1 MPHVNTVTLWLIDGK
16 VEGRIQATLDNWTG
30 VGYRIP
36 PNSLSLKDP
45 RNDLKSSGVYFL
57 VGREEKSGKFE
68 GQVYI
73 GQVQER
79 RSGESI
85 AQRFLEHKKSGKK
98 SFTQHVIFFTAKDIG
113 PTELC
118 YLEHRF
124 WELAKQA
131 GRYKV
136 VNGNTPN
143 GGYVTDA
150 KKAGLENFVENVR
163 TIMTFFQYP
172 VFDNKPQVSTITLK
186 EKDDCDNVLRFQLV
200 IKTKAGVTV
209 NASGVK
215 VENGIRI
222 EKGSL
227 VAITARDSLP
237 PKLARL
243 KAEHLQSGVLLP
255 VDNHLA
261 QLTVDQTFTSSSTAG
276 SYAYGGAIN
285 GKTAWK
291 NTKEG
296 RDFGEYLKNAKV
308 KHSSTAQ
315 TVVKKSDNNT
325 IRFHFSRKSR
335 GGITVNATG
344 VKVNTGIR
352 VEKDSIVS
360 IESRHGISPKIAKLK
375 EEHLASGVLVPVNKH
390 VARLTTDQTFSSS
403 STAGS
408 YVCGGAVDGRTN
420 WKHIKDGKPFGDF
433 L

>member
-16 VEGRIQATLDNWTG
+16 VEGRIQATLDNWAG

-163 TIMTFFQYP
+163 TIMTFFSTPFSIINPKYRRSLSKKKMTVTTFY
-172 VFDNKPQVSTITLK
+172 VFNWLS
-186 EKDDCDNVLRFQLV
+186 
-200 IKTKAGVTV
+200 
-209 NASGVK
+209 
-215 VENGIRI
+215 
-222 EKGSL
+222 
-227 VAITARDSLP
+227 
-237 PKLARL
+237 RL
-243 KAEHLQSGVLLP
+243 KQELP
-255 VDNHLA
+255 LMPVGLKWK
-261 QLTVDQTFTSSSTAG
+261 TVFA
-276 SYAYGGAIN
+276 
-285 GKTAWK
+285 
-291 NTKEG
+291 
-296 RDFGEYLKNAKV
+296 LKREAL
-308 KHSSTAQ
+308 S
-315 TVVKKSDNNT
+315 
-325 IRFHFSRKSR
+325 
-335 GGITVNATG
+335 
-344 VKVNTGIR
+344 
-352 VEKDSIVS
+352 
-360 IESRHGISPKIAKLK
+360 L
-375 EEHLASGVLVPVNKH
+375 
-390 VARLTTDQTFSSS
+390 
-403 STAGS
+403 
-408 YVCGGAVDGRTN
+408 
-420 WKHIKDGKPFGDF
+420 
-433 L
+433 

>member
-16 VEGRIQATLDNWTG
+16 VEGRIQATLDNWAG

-36 PNSLSLKDP
+36 QNSLSLKDP

-57 VGREEKSGKFE
+57 VGREEKSGEFE

-98 SFTQHVIFFTAKDIG
+98 GFTQHVIFFTAKDIG

-172 VFDNKPQVSTITLK
+172 VFDNKPQVSTITSK
-186 EKDDCDNVLRFQLV
+186 EQDDRDNILRFHLV

-209 NASGVK
+209 NANGIK
-215 VENGIRI
+215 VRNGIRI

-227 VAITARDSLP
+227 VAIAARSSLS
-237 PKLARL
+237 PKLAKL
-243 KAEHLQSGVLLP
+243 KTEHLRSGILRP
-255 VDNHLA
+255 IDDHLA
-261 QLTVDQTFTSSSTAG
+261 QLSVDQTFTSSSTAG
-276 SYAYGGAIN
+276 SYVCGGAIN
-285 GKTAWK
+285 GKIAWK
-291 NTKEG
+291 NSKDG
-296 RDFGEYLKNAKV
+296 RDFAEYLANAKV
-308 KHSSTAQ
+308 KHSSTAT
-315 TVVKKSDNNT
+315 TVAKKPDNNT
-325 IRFHFSRKSR
+325 IRFRFTRKSR
-335 GGITVNATG
+335 MGITVNATG
-344 VKVNTGIR
+344 VKVNAGIR
-352 VEKDSIVS
+352 VEKKSIVS
-360 IESRHGISPKIAKLK
+360 IESRHGVSPTIAKLK
-375 EEHLASGVLVPVNKH
+375 KEHLASGILVPVDKH
-390 VARLTTDQTFSSS
+390 VARLTKDQTFSSS

-408 YVCGGAVDGRTN
+408 YVCGGAVDGRTD
-420 WKHIKDGKPFGDF
+420 WKHIKDGKPFSDF